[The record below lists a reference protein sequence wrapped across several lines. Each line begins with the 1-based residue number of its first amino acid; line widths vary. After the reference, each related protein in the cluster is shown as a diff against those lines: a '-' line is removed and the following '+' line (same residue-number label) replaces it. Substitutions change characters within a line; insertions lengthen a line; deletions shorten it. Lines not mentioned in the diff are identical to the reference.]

1 MEVLVT
7 GGLGYIGSHTV
18 VALAEAGHSPII
30 VDNLCNSQAWIHA
43 RLEQLAGRAIPFYQ
57 VDCTDRLALAQ
68 VFAQHPNMQAV
79 VHFAALKAVGESTRH
94 PLEYYQN
101 NLGSLLAVLLAMQ
114 QHHVGILVFSSSATV
129 YGEPEKLP
137 VTEATPLQPPTS
149 PYGATKAMAE
159 RIIADAVQATPQ
171 LRAMALRYFN
181 PVGAHPSSR
190 IGELPQGTPNNL
202 VPYMTQATRGV
213 VPDLKIFGHDYATP
227 DGTPLRD
234 YFHVVDLARAHALA
248 IDYLAKAHEGL
259 PLQFVNVGA
268 GTPVSV
274 LQVVE
279 TFRQATGQ
287 PLPYRFAPRRAGD
300 VEAIWCDATLAKN
313 LLGWQPEYTLADALL
328 HAWKWE
334 QTLGEQDLSD

>member
-1 MEVLVT
+1 
-7 GGLGYIGSHTV
+7 
-18 VALAEAGHSPII
+18 
-30 VDNLCNSQAWIHA
+30 
-43 RLEQLAGRAIPFYQ
+43 
-57 VDCTDRLALAQ
+57 
-68 VFAQHPNMQAV
+68 
-79 VHFAALKAVGESTRH
+79 
-94 PLEYYQN
+94 
-101 NLGSLLAVLLAMQ
+101 
-114 QHHVGILVFSSSATV
+114 
-129 YGEPEKLP
+129 
-137 VTEATPLQPPTS
+137 
-149 PYGATKAMAE
+149 
-159 RIIADAVQATPQ
+159 
-171 LRAMALRYFN
+171 
-181 PVGAHPSSR
+181 
-190 IGELPQGTPNNL
+190 
-202 VPYMTQATRGV
+202 MTQATRGV

-248 IDYLAKAHEGL
+248 IDYLAKAHKGL
-259 PLQFVNVGA
+259 PLQFINVGA

-334 QTLGEQDLSD
+334 QTLGEQDLSA